1 MLQGDNGIQI
11 FELRMAGVKI
21 ASQDLTILLKGI
33 QSSNSLQCLKL
44 SKLQINDPVLV
55 RELIKGIKAL
65 PELRELTLSYQGFLA
80 IQLNEIMQII
90 SESFPKLAFLNLS
103 GNPLPI
109 KENRHSEGFIQ
120 NLLKLIEK
128 SERLADLDLSDM
140 NLRDKV

>member
-1 MLQGDNGIQI
+1 M
-11 FELRMAGVKI
+11 
-21 ASQDLTILLKGI
+21 
-33 QSSNSLQCLKL
+33 
-44 SKLQINDPVLV
+44 LV